1 MAKNR
6 ARRRK
11 SYKNKDVTALIKIIN
26 RLHKKQDKLLQRIEE
41 LEEYSDFFESAYM
54 LDPEDSDD
62 PSMAGTFIEFE
73 ADDAF
78 EQIVQDQLIDI
89 QEDKVE
95 EIKKNKKKK
104 KEKKP
109 KLYSIDEILD
119 TLDEKKDK

>member
-6 ARRRK
+6 ARQRK

-26 RLHKKQDKLLQRIEE
+26 RLHKKQDKLLQRIED
-41 LEEYSDFFESAYM
+41 LEEYSDFFESVYM
-54 LDPEDSDD
+54 PAEDSDD
-62 PSMAGTFIEFE
+62 PLMAETFIEFE

-78 EQIVQDQLIDI
+78 EQILQDQLTDT
-89 QEDKVE
+89 QKDKTE

>member
-11 SYKNKDVTALIKIIN
+11 SYKNKDVTTLIKIVD
-26 RLHKKQDKLLQRIEE
+26 RLHKKQDKLLQKIDD
-41 LEEYSDFFESAYM
+41 LEEYTNFLEINNAV
-54 LDPEDSDD
+54 DD
-62 PSMAGTFIEFE
+62 DDLSAGTFLEFE

-78 EQIVQDQLIDI
+78 EEILQDQLTDT
-89 QEDKVE
+89 QKDKIE
-95 EIKKNKKKK
+95 EIKKDKNKNKKKK

-119 TLDEKKDK
+119 TLDGEKDK